1 MSDLLGVT
9 ASREGSFCAKQT
21 IKDIANAIRTK
32 AGISDSTPIRGT
44 DLAWNLSKIITH
56 GSCSTN
62 CNIKY
67 GKITPTSN
75 ISLEGYTI
83 NHGLGETPRAFFI
96 FGDDSYSSSSVYK
109 LTDMFA
115 FKVGSST
122 TYISSISAI
131 LKSTLSSKVNVTH
144 TLTLTSTS
152 ATFTG
157 VSPATYLTSSSNNFY
172 WIAVG
177 GNNDTPD
184 EPHTVTYTL
193 SFDTDGGSA
202 VSPVTVNAGTTVQLS
217 GYISSKDGYTFD
229 GWSDTSARE
238 DLISSILMDSNK
250 TVYAKF
256 TEQGGGDP
264 EVIELSG
271 IKLGS
276 TSLQSKAASVK
287 TYIAAVEAGTKYYI
301 NWDKGTLGTGAYIA
315 YNSTGGTTAGTA
327 VSGYTMIGASLTNKE
342 YTVPAGATH
351 IYLYNNNGGAQTVFT
366 VTKNPL

>member
-1 MSDLLGVT
+1 MGGTLGVAPKVMAQYITDET
-9 ASREGSFCAKQT
+9 AGE
-21 IKDIANAIRTK
+21 IADAIRGKSNMTSSQK
-32 AGISDSTPIRGT
+32 IYGSDFAWTISK
-44 DLAWNLSKIITH
+44 LITT
-56 GSCSTN
+56 GDYCTN
-62 CNIKY
+62 CKIDY
-67 GKITPTSN
+67 GKITPSSN
-75 ISLEGYTI
+75 VALNGYSI
-83 NHGLGETPRAFFI
+83 NHNLGELPRAFFVFFDEVYNI
-96 FGDDSYSSSSVYK
+96 SATPAVSDIVIAKVSGDASYFVSGTTVTSTTSKTFQSITVTPTVSTSSVSFTTSNNAY
-109 LTDMFA
+109 FA
-115 FKVGSST
+115 SEKNYYWVAVGS
-122 TYISSISAI
+122 
-131 LKSTLSSKVNVTH
+131 
-144 TLTLTSTS
+144 
-152 ATFTG
+152 
-157 VSPATYLTSSSNNFY
+157 
-172 WIAVG
+172 
-177 GNNDTPD
+177 NNDTQYDPS
-184 EPHTVTYTL
+184 HVTYTL

-217 GYISSKDGYTFD
+217 GYTSSKDGYTFD

-276 TSLQSKAASVK
+276 TSLQSKAASIK

-315 YNSTGGTTAGTA
+315 YNSTGGTTAGTE
-327 VSGYTMIGASLTNKE
+327 VSGYTMIGTNLANKE